1 MYFPAAD
8 PESRALM
15 KEEVFQRVG
24 LLWFSKNLKEYS
36 GPAFLHLG
44 RKH

>member
-1 MYFPAAD
+1 MYFLAAD

-36 GPAFLHLG
+36 GSALFHLG